1 MENPFFSTGIPGGSD
16 AKKPPPD
23 GMTLEKKLSFK
34 EIAMQNKQ
42 KALPRPTIDLL
53 EKKTGND

>member
-34 EIAMQNKQ
+34 ETAMQNKQ
-42 KALPRPTIDLL
+42 SGHGVTFV
-53 EKKTGND
+53 T